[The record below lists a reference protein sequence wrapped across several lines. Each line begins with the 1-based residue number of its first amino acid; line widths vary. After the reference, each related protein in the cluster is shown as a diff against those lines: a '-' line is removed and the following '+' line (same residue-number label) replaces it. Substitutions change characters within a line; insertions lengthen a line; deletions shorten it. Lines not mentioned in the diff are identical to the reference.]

1 MIDSHLLPALAV
13 TIRWLID
20 LAQYIPAAL
29 VIIAVI
35 GLCAGGALLIEQ
47 RDAAGV
53 SRYENHTIAIG
64 YQCGDCAGVMLRLC
78 DNSIYCPKCKAYNA
92 QPKTQ
97 SRAVICNYCLA
108 TRETDCLVPSYC
120 QKVQRKNK

>member
-1 MIDSHLLPALAV
+1 MIDINILPALAY
-13 TIRWLID
+13 IARLLID

-29 VIIAVI
+29 VITAVI
-35 GLCAGGALLIEQ
+35 GLCAGGALLIHE
-47 RDAAGV
+47 RDSAGV

-64 YQCGDCAGVMLRLC
+64 YQCGDCIGVMVRLC

-92 QPKTQ
+92 QPKALG
-97 SRAVICNYCLA
+97 RGVICNYCLA
-108 TRETDCLVPSYC
+108 TRESDCLVPSCC